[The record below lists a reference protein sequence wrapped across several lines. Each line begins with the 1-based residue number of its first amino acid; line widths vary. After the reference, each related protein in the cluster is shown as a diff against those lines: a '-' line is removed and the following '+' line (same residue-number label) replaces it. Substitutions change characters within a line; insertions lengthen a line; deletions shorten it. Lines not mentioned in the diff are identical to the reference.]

1 MKKNRIFKILLTL
14 VIIITITFSTSCK
27 KNDKVIKVCASQLP
41 HADILRNCVASI
53 LEEQGYT
60 LKVYVLDWTLQND
73 SVASKDYDA
82 NYFQHTDFLAAY
94 EGKTKLVPTCK
105 VHYEPLGVYRGKSNG
120 NLLDC
125 KTVAICDDSS
135 NAIRAL
141 ELLYELGVI
150 STLPVNEEGKL
161 TFTASSWTSE
171 NGVEV
176 KLISEELL
184 VPSMPDYDF
193 VCLPANTALTG
204 DVSQDKKVAEEA
216 KEELITGRA
225 NILAVRENDYH
236 NDEKYKA
243 KINALTDVLL
253 SQAVADYVESK
264 YSGAVVCNELTQID
278 LR

>member
-1 MKKNRIFKILLTL
+1 MS
-14 VIIITITFSTSCK
+14 FS
-27 KNDKVIKVCASQLP
+27 
-41 HADILRNCVASI
+41 
-53 LEEQGYT
+53 
-60 LKVYVLDWTLQND
+60 
-73 SVASKDYDA
+73 
-82 NYFQHTDFLAAY
+82 
-94 EGKTKLVPTCK
+94 
-105 VHYEPLGVYRGKSNG
+105 
-120 NLLDC
+120 
-125 KTVAICDDSS
+125 
-135 NAIRAL
+135 
-141 ELLYELGVI
+141 
-150 STLPVNEEGKL
+150 L

-204 DVSQDKKVAEEA
+204 NVSQDKKVAEEA

-243 KINALTDVLL
+243 KIDALTDALL
-253 SQAVADYVESK
+253 SKAVADYVENK